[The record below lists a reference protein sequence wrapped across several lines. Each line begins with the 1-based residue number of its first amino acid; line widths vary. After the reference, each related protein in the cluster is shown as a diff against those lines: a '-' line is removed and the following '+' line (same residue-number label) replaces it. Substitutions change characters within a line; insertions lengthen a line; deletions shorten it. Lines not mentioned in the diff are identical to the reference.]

1 MTSVRSAVKQGALS
15 AIALAGVHKWL
26 LRRAAG
32 KLGVLCLHG
41 VSAGRNPYNAPLH
54 PRHLDELLR
63 FLNRHAYVRGLRDEP
78 VKRRDRPEIVLSFD
92 DGYRNFVD
100 DAMPIL
106 KKYRVRANQNII
118 PASVEGGRPSW
129 EVELGDVMV
138 AAPVELVARISLPGL
153 ALRREVRSDDQK
165 ARFAN
170 QLAIFLKRRTTA
182 ERTPL
187 LAEVHHTLASVEYTP
202 TKMMSRLDVI
212 DCAREHDIGAHSWSH
227 EAMEWQSETF
237 FDEDTDRC
245 AEYFTKSLGLTM
257 DIYSF
262 PSGSYRA
269 WHIERLRAKGVKHIL
284 LVDTQWVDG
293 VGDTYARLPIAATSR
308 AETMLQAVGFRSRG
322 TMRPS
327 SAPSRA
333 QRPPAA

>member
-1 MTSVRSAVKQGALS
+1 MISVRSAVKQGALS
-15 AIALAGVHKWL
+15 AIALAGVHRWL

-41 VSAGRNPYNAPLH
+41 VSPGKNPYNAPLH

-78 VKRRDRPEIVLSFD
+78 VKRRDRPEIVVSFD

-118 PASVEGGRPSW
+118 PASVESGRPSW

-138 AAPVELVARISLPGL
+138 VAPLEKLARIALPGL
-153 ALRREVRSDDQK
+153 SLRREARSDDQK

-170 QLAIFLKRRTTA
+170 QLVIFLRRRTA
-182 ERTPL
+182 EERVPL
-187 LAEVHHTLASVEYTP
+187 LAEVRQTLATVEYTP
-202 TKMMSRLDVI
+202 TKMMTRGDVI
-212 DCAREHDIGAHSWSH
+212 ACAREHDIGAHSWSH
-227 EAMEWQSETF
+227 EAMEWQSQTF

-245 AEYFTKSLGLTM
+245 AEYFDKSLGLAM

-262 PSGSYRA
+262 PGGSYRA
-269 WHIERLRAKGVKHIL
+269 WHIERLRANGVKHVL
-284 LVDTQWVDG
+284 LVETQWVDG
-293 VGDTYARLPIAATSR
+293 AGDTYARLPIAATSR

-322 TMRPS
+322 TMHRSAAAPPS
-327 SAPSRA
+327 PQSRA
-333 QRPPAA
+333 

>member
-1 MTSVRSAVKQGALS
+1 MISIRSAVKQSALS
-15 AIALAGVHKWL
+15 AFALAGVHKWL

-41 VSAGRNPYNAPLH
+41 VSMGHNPYNAPLH

-63 FLNRHAYVRGLRDEP
+63 FLNRRAYVRGLRDEP
-78 VKRRDRPEIVLSFD
+78 VKRADRPEIVVSFD

-106 KKYRVRANQNII
+106 KKYGVRSNQNII
-118 PASVEGGRPSW
+118 PASVEGGKPSW

-138 AAPVELVARISLPGL
+138 AAPVEKLALIALPGL
-153 ALRREVRSDDQK
+153 LLRREIRSDDQK

-170 QLAIFLKRRTTA
+170 QLAIFLKRRTPD
-182 ERTPL
+182 ERAPL
-187 LAEVHHTLASVEYTP
+187 LAEVWRALASVEYQP
-202 TKMMSRLDVI
+202 TKMMTRDDVI
-212 DCAREHDIGAHSWSH
+212 ACAREHDIGAHSWSH

-245 AEYFTKSLGLTM
+245 AEYFEKRLGLAM

-262 PSGSYRA
+262 PSGSYRP
-269 WHIERLRAKGVKHIL
+269 WHVNRLREKGMKHIR
-284 LVDTQWVDG
+284 LVETQWVDG
-293 VGDTYARLPIAATSR
+293 EGDTYARLPIAATSR

-322 TMRPS
+322 TMLRSSVTTPS
-327 SAPSRA
+327 G
-333 QRPPAA
+333 